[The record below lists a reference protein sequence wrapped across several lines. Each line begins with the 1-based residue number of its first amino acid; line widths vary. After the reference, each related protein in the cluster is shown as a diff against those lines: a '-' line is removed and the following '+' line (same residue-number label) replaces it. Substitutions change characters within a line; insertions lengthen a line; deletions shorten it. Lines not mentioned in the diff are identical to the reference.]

1 MKTQQKGLRS
11 NLRDEI
17 YSTLYTRIAF
27 VPDSP
32 MCWASSEVSTG
43 ALFHLDGM
51 AAFEVLL
58 KKTIPRKDAG
68 AKAAGMFFLQKAEM

>member
-1 MKTQQKGLRS
+1 
-11 NLRDEI
+11 
-17 YSTLYTRIAF
+17 
-27 VPDSP
+27 